1 VCLSPFAKLLLRQ
14 VNMAGKEFFLMWG
27 MIISIVSGVLM
38 ALQGVFNTQVTKQ
51 TSVWVSASFVQ
62 FTALVICLAAW
73 LVTGREGNFSGIF
86 HVKPWYM
93 LLGGVM
99 GAFIT
104 YTVIVGMEQLGP
116 AKAVLFIIAAQLIAA
131 YLVELFGWFGSQKV
145 GFDWLK
151 LAGVMVFIAGIV
163 IFKWKELFQ

>member
-1 VCLSPFAKLLLRQ
+1 ML
-14 VNMAGKEFFLMWG
+14 GI
-27 MIISIVSGVLM
+27 IISILSGILM
-38 ALQGVFNTQVTKQ
+38 SVQGVCNTQVTKQ

-62 FTALVICLAAW
+62 ATALIVCLAAW
-73 LVTGREGNFSGIF
+73 LLTEREQSFGGLF
-86 HVKPWYM
+86 HVRPWYM

-116 AKAVLFIIAAQLIAA
+116 ARAVLFIISAQLIAA
-131 YLVELFGWFGSQKV
+131 YLIELFGWFRTEKAE
-145 GFDWLK
+145 FDWLK
-151 LAGVMVFIAGIV
+151 LAGVIVFIAGVV

>member
-1 VCLSPFAKLLLRQ
+1 MF
-14 VNMAGKEFFLMWG
+14 G

-38 ALQGVFNTQVTKQ
+38 AFQGVFNTQVTKQ
-51 TSVWVSASFVQ
+51 TSIWVSASFVQ
-62 FTALVICLAAW
+62 FSALIICLVAW
-73 LVTGREGNFSGIF
+73 FITGKEGSFSGII

-104 YTVIVGMEQLGP
+104 YTVIQGMEQLGP
-116 AKAVLFIIAAQLIAA
+116 AKAVIFIIAAQLIAA

-145 GFDWLK
+145 GFDWTK
-151 LAGVMVFIAGIV
+151 LLGLAVFIAGI
-163 IFKWKELFQ
+163 ILFKWKEIFS

>member
-1 VCLSPFAKLLLRQ
+1 
-14 VNMAGKEFFLMWG
+14 MGILMIGW
-27 MIISIVSGVLM
+27 MISIISGVLM

-62 FTALVICLAAW
+62 VTALIVCLLAW
-73 LVTGREGNFSGIF
+73 FCTGRQGSFSGLF

-104 YTVIVGMEQLGP
+104 YTVIEGMAQLGP

-131 YLVELFGWFGSQKV
+131 YLVELFGWFGAQKV
-145 GFDWLK
+145 GFDWMK
-151 LAGVMVFIAGIV
+151 LIGVAVFIGGV
-163 IFKWKELFQ
+163 ILFKWKELFS

>member
-1 VCLSPFAKLLLRQ
+1 
-14 VNMAGKEFFLMWG
+14 
-27 MIISIVSGVLM
+27 M

-62 FTALVICLAAW
+62 FTALIICLAAW
-73 LVTGREGNFSGIF
+73 FVTGREGSFSGIF

-151 LAGVMVFIAGIV
+151 LAGVVVFIAGIV

>member
-1 VCLSPFAKLLLRQ
+1 MFGWMISVLS
-14 VNMAGKEFFLMWG
+14 GILM
-27 MIISIVSGVLM
+27 S
-38 ALQGVFNTQVTKQ
+38 LQGVFNTQVTKQ

-62 FTALVICLAAW
+62 ATALIICVAAW
-73 LVTGREGNFSGIF
+73 FCTGRQGNFSGLF

-104 YTVIVGMEQLGP
+104 YTVIEGMAQLGP
-116 AKAVLFIIAAQLIAA
+116 ARAVLFIIAAQLIAA
-131 YLVELFGWFGSQKV
+131 YLVELFGWFGTERV

-151 LAGVMVFIAGIV
+151 LAGVVVFIAGIV
-163 IFKWKELFQ
+163 LFKWRELFA

>member
-1 VCLSPFAKLLLRQ
+1 ML
-14 VNMAGKEFFLMWG
+14 GI
-27 MIISIVSGVLM
+27 IISIVSGILM
-38 ALQGVFNTQVTKQ
+38 SLQGVFNTQVTRQ

-62 FTALVICLAAW
+62 ASALIVCLAAW
-73 LVTGREGNFSGIF
+73 LITEREQSFGGLF

-104 YTVIVGMEQLGP
+104 YTVIVGMQQLGP
-116 AKAVLFIIAAQLIAA
+116 AKAVLFIISAQLIAA
-131 YLVELFGWFGSQKV
+131 YLIELFGWFQTEKV

-151 LAGVMVFIAGIV
+151 LAGVAVFIAGVV
-163 IFKWKELFQ
+163 IFKWKELFQQ

>member
-1 VCLSPFAKLLLRQ
+1 MF
-14 VNMAGKEFFLMWG
+14 G
-27 MIISIVSGVLM
+27 MIISIVSGILM

-51 TSVWVSASFVQ
+51 TSVWVSAAFVQ
-62 FTALVICLAAW
+62 FSALIVCLIAW
-73 LVTGREGNFSGIF
+73 VVTGREGSFGGIL

-116 AKAVLFIIAAQLIAA
+116 ARAVLFIISAQLIAA
-131 YLVELFGWFGSQKV
+131 YLVELFGLFGSQKA
-145 GFDWLK
+145 GFDWTK
-151 LAGVMVFIAGIV
+151 LAGVIVFIAGIV